1 MILWYIKLMKTCGIV
16 VEYNPF
22 HNGHI
27 HHISQ
32 TRQITHC
39 DILIAVMSPN
49 FVQRGEP
56 AIIDK
61 WHRTQNALEHGV
73 DLVVEL
79 PFIFATQ
86 SAEPFAMGAMH
97 LLNLM
102 GCDAFCFGSESHD
115 LQELIRLS
123 QLEKMEL
130 DKKKAPVQSYE
141 QMYGT
146 LYANDILGINY
157 LKYSKN
163 MKPYC
168 IKRTNHYFDEQ
179 LEENISSA
187 TSIRKAVQDQL
198 DISKA
203 TPVKIENPVFLKD
216 FYPMIQLLLFTL
228 PKDSLKELFLM
239 DEGIENLLIKNAQ
252 ASSFE
257 EFMNHSISKKYTR
270 SRIQRTCI
278 HLLNQTTKKQ
288 VNELSLPDS
297 VRILGANDKGRQYL
311 RKSDFLYASKF
322 NQIEEAYRQMEYK
335 ATCLYSLALPEHLRE
350 DFRKRELEAPIF
362 L

>member
-1 MILWYIKLMKTCGIV
+1 MILWYIKPMKTCGIV

-27 HHISQ
+27 HHINQ
-32 TRQITHC
+32 TRQITQC
-39 DILIAVMSPN
+39 DLLIAVMSPN

-61 WHRTQNALEHGV
+61 WQRTRLALEHGV

-79 PFIFATQ
+79 PFIYATQ
-86 SAEPFAMGAMH
+86 SAQPFAMGAMH

-123 QLEKMEL
+123 QFEKIEL

-163 MKPYC
+163 MTPYC

-179 LEENISSA
+179 LEEHISSA
-187 TSIRKAVQDQL
+187 TSIRKAIQGHQ

-203 TPVKIENPVFLKD
+203 TPAKIENPVFLED

-252 ASSFE
+252 FSSFE
-257 EFMNHSISKKYTR
+257 EFMNHCISKKYTR

-288 VNELSLPDS
+288 VNELSLPGS
-297 VRILGANDKGRQYL
+297 VRILGANEKGRKYL
-311 RKSDFLYASKF
+311 RKGNFPYASKF
-322 NQIEEAYRQMEYK
+322 NQIEEGYRQMEYK
-335 ATCLYSLALPEHLRE
+335 AACLYSLALPEHLRE
-350 DFRKRELEAPIF
+350 DFRKRELEAPVF

>member
-1 MILWYIKLMKTCGIV
+1 MKTCGIV

-61 WHRTQNALEHGV
+61 WHRTKNALEHGV

-79 PFIFATQ
+79 PFIYATQ

-203 TPVKIENPVFLKD
+203 TPAKIENPVFLKD

-239 DEGIENLLIKNAQ
+239 DEDLLRMGIIIRCLNMAYTWP
-252 ASSFE
+252 SSPR
-257 EFMNHSISKKYTR
+257 R
-270 SRIQRTCI
+270 SRPNSKSTSSSSPFVPQNSMNTSPSRGAYPMPATEQNSSG
-278 HLLNQTTKKQ
+278 HL
-288 VNELSLPDS
+288 P
-297 VRILGANDKGRQYL
+297 
-311 RKSDFLYASKF
+311 
-322 NQIEEAYRQMEYK
+322 
-335 ATCLYSLALPEHLRE
+335 
-350 DFRKRELEAPIF
+350 
-362 L
+362 